1 MDGELVQS
9 FWNFDYFE
17 NKENVFQRK
26 NLVTLFHPW
35 HNTGLQTPT
44 SKQHIFSTSQ
54 KWSQKGEKSWLK
66 LDPPSPHCPE
76 CAAALQ
82 TPHSNAI
89 EVARS
94 SSCSSASSTRGCETE
109 SAPEMLAD
117 APIGNRGARQ
127 WAALVLVGAPWCRS
141 WAHSGTSKLSGR
153 VGRDLVGRA
162 TTWTR
167 GDPDKV
173 TRPTS
178 AELENLLRILIEY
191 KGSAFQKF
199 YSRKKNLLI
208 SMVCQFWRSRFFSKI
223 S

>member
-1 MDGELVQS
+1 MASL
-9 FWNFDYFE
+9 N
-17 NKENVFQRK
+17 
-26 NLVTLFHPW
+26 
-35 HNTGLQTPT
+35 
-44 SKQHIFSTSQ
+44 
-54 KWSQKGEKSWLK
+54 
-66 LDPPSPHCPE
+66 PPPPPHCPE

-82 TPHSNAI
+82 PPQSSAI

-94 SSCSSASSTRGCETE
+94 HLLQFRIFNERLRDRERSGDVGRCADRQQRR
-109 SAPEMLAD
+109 APV
-117 APIGNRGARQ
+117 GGVGVGGRSV
-127 WAALVLVGAPWCRS
+127 VLVVRALRNIEAERKGGS
-141 WAHSGTSKLSGR
+141 

-191 KGSAFQKF
+191 KGSAFLKF

-208 SMVCQFWRSRFFSKI
+208 SMFCQFWRSRFFSKI

>member
-1 MDGELVQS
+1 MGGVGVGGRSVVLV
-9 FWNFDYFE
+9 
-17 NKENVFQRK
+17 V
-26 NLVTLFHPW
+26 
-35 HNTGLQTPT
+35 G
-44 SKQHIFSTSQ
+44 
-54 KWSQKGEKSWLK
+54 
-66 LDPPSPHCPE
+66 
-76 CAAALQ
+76 ALR
-82 TPHSNAI
+82 NI
-89 EVARS
+89 EVERKGGS
-94 SSCSSASSTRGCETE
+94 
-109 SAPEMLAD
+109 
-117 APIGNRGARQ
+117 
-127 WAALVLVGAPWCRS
+127 
-141 WAHSGTSKLSGR
+141 

-208 SMVCQFWRSRFFSKI
+208 SMVCQFWRYQFFSKI

>member
-1 MDGELVQS
+1 MKLS
-9 FWNFDYFE
+9 SITP
-17 NKENVFQRK
+17 VFNARC
-26 NLVTLFHPW
+26 P
-35 HNTGLQTPT
+35 
-44 SKQHIFSTSQ
+44 
-54 KWSQKGEKSWLK
+54 
-66 LDPPSPHCPE
+66 PPSLLIVCCSTADTAQQRDRG
-76 CAAALQ
+76 CAIQLLQFRIFNERLRDRERSGDVGRCADRQQRRAPVGGVGVGGRSVVSVGALR
-82 TPHSNAI
+82 NI
-89 EVARS
+89 EVERKGGS
-94 SSCSSASSTRGCETE
+94 
-109 SAPEMLAD
+109 
-117 APIGNRGARQ
+117 
-127 WAALVLVGAPWCRS
+127 
-141 WAHSGTSKLSGR
+141 

-208 SMVCQFWRSRFFSKI
+208 SMVCQFWRSQFFSKI